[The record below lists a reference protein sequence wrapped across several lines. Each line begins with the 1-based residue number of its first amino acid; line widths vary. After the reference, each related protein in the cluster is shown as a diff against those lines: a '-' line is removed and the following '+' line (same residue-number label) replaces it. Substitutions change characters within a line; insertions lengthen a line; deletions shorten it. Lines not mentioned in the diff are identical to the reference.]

1 MEAGAVNLSVAQE
14 VGITFRGKILVINDD
29 AQDLEVY
36 SSSFRQ
42 EGFEVR
48 AFVSCREGLSC
59 LESEHFDL
67 VMVKLR
73 KVPSLEDEEF
83 WSVRSRSPAAGL
95 TCFWQAASI
104 GVVTWMWRTWE
115 LWTN

>member
-1 MEAGAVNLSVAQE
+1 MEARELGRSIAQG
-14 VGITFRGKILVINDD
+14 VGINFRGRILVVNDD
-29 AQDLEVY
+29 AQDLEAY
-36 SSSFRQ
+36 SSSLRQ

-48 AFVSCREGLSC
+48 SFASYAEGLSC

-73 KVPSLEDEEF
+73 KVPSLEDEKF
-83 WSVRSRSPAAGL
+83 WSVRSRSPAARL
-95 TCFWQAASI
+95 SWFWQAVSI
-104 GVVTWMWRTWE
+104 GVVTLMWCTWE

>member
-1 MEAGAVNLSVAQE
+1 MEASAVDHSIAQKVE
-14 VGITFRGKILVINDD
+14 ITSRGKILVVDDD
-29 AQDLEVY
+29 AQDLEAY

-48 AFVSCREGLSC
+48 AFASYPEGLSC

-73 KVPSLEDEEF
+73 KVPSLEDEES
-83 WSVRSRSPAAGL
+83 WSVRSGSRP
-95 TCFWQAASI
+95 QA
-104 GVVTWMWRTWE
+104 
-115 LWTN
+115 

>member
-1 MEAGAVNLSVAQE
+1 MDVGEVPCSVAQ
-14 VGITFRGKILVINDD
+14 GDGNTSRGKILVVNDN
-29 AQDLEVY
+29 AQDLEAC
-36 SSSFRQ
+36 SSSLRQ

-48 AFVSCREGLSC
+48 AFASYPEGLSC

-73 KVPSLEDEEF
+73 KVPSLEDEES
-83 WSVRSRSPAAGL
+83 WSVRSRSPATGL
-95 TCFWQAASI
+95 TCFRQAVSI
-104 GVVTWMWRTWE
+104 GVVTLMWCTWQ

>member
-73 KVPSLEDEEF
+73 KVRSCEDEES
-83 WSVRSRSPAAGL
+83 WSARSRSPAAGL
-95 TCFWQAASI
+95 SWSWQAVTI
-104 GVVTWMWRTWE
+104 GVVTVMWCTWE

>member
-1 MEAGAVNLSVAQE
+1 MEARELVRSIAHG
-14 VGITFRGKILVINDD
+14 VGITFRGKILVVNDD
-29 AQDLEVY
+29 AQDLEAY
-36 SSSFRQ
+36 SSSLRQ

-48 AFVSCREGLSC
+48 AFVSYPEGLSC

>member
-1 MEAGAVNLSVAQE
+1 MEVEALIHSIAE
-14 VGITFRGKILVINDD
+14 EIEITSRGKILVVGDD
-29 AQDLEVY
+29 AEDLEGY
-36 SSSFRQ
+36 SSSFRR

-48 AFVSCREGLSC
+48 AFASYPEGLSY

-73 KVPSLEDEEF
+73 KAPSLEEEES
-83 WSVRSRSPAAGL
+83 WSVRSRTPAAGL
-95 TCFWQAASI
+95 TCFWQAVSI

-115 LWTN
+115 NWTN

>member
-1 MEAGAVNLSVAQE
+1 METNAVDYSIAQIAE
-14 VGITFRGKILVINDD
+14 ITFRGKILVVDD
-29 AQDLEVY
+29 NAQNLEAY
-36 SSSFRQ
+36 SSSLRQ

>member
-1 MEAGAVNLSVAQE
+1 MEANVVNHSIAEGPEIAV
-14 VGITFRGKILVINDD
+14 RGKILVVGDD
-29 AQDLEVY
+29 AKDLEAY

-48 AFVSCREGLSC
+48 MFASYPEGLSC

-73 KVPSLEDEEF
+73 KVPSLQDEEC
-83 WSVRSRSPAAGL
+83 WGVRSRTSAAGL
-95 TCFWQAASI
+95 TCFWQAVSI
-104 GVVTWMWRTWE
+104 GLVTWMWRTWE
-115 LWTN
+115 NWTN

>member
-1 MEAGAVNLSVAQE
+1 MEAILAHYPIEQIA
-14 VGITFRGKILVINDD
+14 GITSRGKILVVDD
-29 AQDLEVY
+29 NAQDLETY
-36 SSSFRQ
+36 SSSLRQ

-48 AFVSCREGLSC
+48 AFASYPEGLSC

-73 KVPSLEDEEF
+73 KVPSLEDEES
-83 WSVRSRSPAAGL
+83 WSVRSRSPATGL
-95 TCFWQAASI
+95 TCFRQAVSI
-104 GVVTWMWRTWE
+104 GVVTLMWCTWQ